1 MFRGDGNLL
10 TSLLLGQKSAA
21 SESLPS
27 SHLKTNVLPHVVE
40 SVCRILFETRR
51 NHNCSR
57 QRSCVLPPLPI
68 CECTHRCSRWAHPLP
83 CARSSLWRSVLMTV
97 ANAALTRGS
106 ILCGFSAVR
115 IRYFLRCTE
124 QMHS

>member
-57 QRSCVLPPLPI
+57 QRSCVLRSQFANVLI
-68 CECTHRCSRWAHPLP
+68 AVAAGLTHFL
-83 CARSSLWRSVLMTV
+83 V
-97 ANAALTRGS
+97 RGPAFGEAS
-106 ILCGFSAVR
+106 
-115 IRYFLRCTE
+115 
-124 QMHS
+124 